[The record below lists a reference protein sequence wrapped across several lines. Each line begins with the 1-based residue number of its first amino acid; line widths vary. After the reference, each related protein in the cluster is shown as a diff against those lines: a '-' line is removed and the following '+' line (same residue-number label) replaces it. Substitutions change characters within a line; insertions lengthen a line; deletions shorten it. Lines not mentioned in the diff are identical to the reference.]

1 MGKSRLAREGVDDF
15 YDKGLNKWWDG
26 YTGQK
31 VVIMDD
37 IGLEHKFIGH
47 FLKRWA
53 DRYAIKGETK
63 GGMVGLMH
71 ETFIVTS

>member
-1 MGKSRLAREGVDDF
+1 
-15 YDKGLNKWWDG
+15 
-26 YTGQK
+26 
-31 VVIMDD
+31 MDD

-63 GGMVGLMH
+63 GGMVALMH

>member
-1 MGKSRLAREGVDDF
+1 
-15 YDKGLNKWWDG
+15 
-26 YTGQK
+26 
-31 VVIMDD
+31 MDD

>member
-1 MGKSRLAREGVDDF
+1 
-15 YDKGLNKWWDG
+15 
-26 YTGQK
+26 
-31 VVIMDD
+31 MDD

-63 GGMVGLMH
+63 GGMVALMH
-71 ETFIVTS
+71 ETFIVTSQYKIQQIWDDAETQ